1 MMNEKRSIWSAKQV
15 KDIVKE
21 QVGLEVSA
29 FKVLNVLKN
38 KMKLSYRRVKRVPF
52 AGNSERNKALRNLYA

>member
-1 MMNEKRSIWSAKQV
+1 MNEKRSIWSAKQV

-21 QVGLEVSA
+21 QVGLKVSA

-52 AGNSERNKALRNLYA
+52 GGNSERNKALRNLYA

>member
-1 MMNEKRSIWSAKQV
+1 MIEARRSIWSAKQV
-15 KDIVKE
+15 RDIVNEKT
-21 QVGLEVSA
+21 GLRVSV

-38 KMKLSYRRVKRVPF
+38 QMKLSYRRVKRIPF

>member
-21 QVGLEVSA
+21 QVGLKVSA